1 MEMEYHFGYKWEGL
15 FLFLILSSMFVSVYL
30 PQRYYVPNDL
40 KIWFLSVFR
49 LELCCHSQGPQRSDS
64 KMFKRMFSK
73 DKDLGVEKKK
83 EEKEEKKDKKKS
95 EDKGAKPKQHKP
107 KLTKQSSSGGKKKRR
122 RKGRITEKVHVD
134 LTKPLEF
141 PTTPEFILEY
151 HNHKNFLTK
160 NEEWLLVELNEFE
173 CNGWGRGNY

>member
-1 MEMEYHFGYKWEGL
+1 
-15 FLFLILSSMFVSVYL
+15 
-30 PQRYYVPNDL
+30 
-40 KIWFLSVFR
+40 
-49 LELCCHSQGPQRSDS
+49 
-64 KMFKRMFSK
+64 MFKRMFSK

-83 EEKEEKKDKKKS
+83 EEKEEKKDKKKA

-173 CNGWGRGNY
+173 CMVEDEEIIKTMAKHSKFFEVDPPELLEEFFEWVDECPAYDEVINYDIWQEFTLAKYECWRTAGKR